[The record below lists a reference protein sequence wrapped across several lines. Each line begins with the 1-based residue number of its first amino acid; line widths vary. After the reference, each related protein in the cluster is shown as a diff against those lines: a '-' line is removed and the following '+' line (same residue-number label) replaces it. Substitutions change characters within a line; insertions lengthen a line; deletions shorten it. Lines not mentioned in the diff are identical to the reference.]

1 MSIKSLIFTVIE
13 TIVKVVII
21 AVAVMVIIK
30 GVGTAFDFGYR
41 VFADEPMSV
50 GEGRTITVGIP
61 DNASVKDVATMLE
74 NKGLIRDA
82 DLFVIQ
88 ERLSQYHD
96 QIQSGIFDLS
106 TSMTASDILAVISS
120 ESQYSDDE
128 PLMTDPVDA
137 VEGEGADAEAE
148 SSEDGPINEDMLAD
162 QEVVTQ

>member
-21 AVAVMVIIK
+21 AVAVMYIIK
-30 GVGTAFDFGYR
+30 GVGVAFDFGYR

-50 GEGRTITVGIP
+50 GEGRTITVGIAE
-61 DNASVKDVATMLE
+61 NASVKDVATMLE
-74 NKGLIRDA
+74 QKGLIRDA

-120 ESQYSDDE
+120 ESQYSDEE
-128 PLMTDPVDA
+128 PVMDPVQD
-137 VEGEGADAEAE
+137 VEEGEPEGEE
-148 SSEDGPINEDMLAD
+148 NLEDMPSEENALET
-162 QEVVTQ
+162 QEVVN